1 MSEKEP
7 KQMFS
12 TLEAIF
18 RQAEL
23 EEGLALVAELPIIYE
38 RADENY
44 RAGYRDVEDLRLAKG
59 ILDQMWES
67 HSKYLTNATKVLA
80 DASRD
85 RTLRQS
91 L

>member
-1 MSEKEP
+1 MSEEEP

-12 TLEAIF
+12 CLGAIF
-18 RQAEL
+18 RQAEK
-23 EEGLALVAELPIIYE
+23 EEGVVVVDKLRIVFEE
-38 RADENY
+38 ADDNY
-44 RAGYRDVEDLRLAKG
+44 RVGIRDVEALRLAKG
-59 ILDQMWES
+59 ALDRMWES
-67 HSKYLTNATKVLA
+67 RSKYSAEAAKVLA